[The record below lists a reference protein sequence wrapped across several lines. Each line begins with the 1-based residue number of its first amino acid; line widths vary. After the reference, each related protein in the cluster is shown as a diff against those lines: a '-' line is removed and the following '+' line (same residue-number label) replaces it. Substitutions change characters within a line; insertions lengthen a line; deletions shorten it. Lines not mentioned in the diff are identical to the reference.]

1 MTKLKV
7 EVVEPDGFMDGAI
20 KREEGDVFTTINGE
34 EYVRL
39 GWCKNIETGEQ
50 GERKPGAQS
59 IQVQDLTLKLK

>member
-20 KREEGDVFTTINGE
+20 KRENGDVFTSENGAE
-34 EYVRL
+34 FVRL
-39 GWCKNIETGEQ
+39 GWCKNFDTGEV

-59 IQVQDLTLKLK
+59 IKVTNLSTRVN

>member
-7 EVVEPDGFMDGAI
+7 EVMEKGGFMDGAV
-20 KREEGDVFTTINGE
+20 KRECGDIFTSENGG

-39 GWCKNIETGEQ
+39 GWCKSVGTGEQ

-59 IQVQDLTLKLK
+59 IEVQNLITRLK

>member
-7 EVVEPDGFMDGAI
+7 EVVEPNGFMDGAI
-20 KREEGDVFTTINGE
+20 KREEGDIFTTVNGA

-39 GWCKNIETGEQ
+39 GWCKNVETGEV

-59 IQVQDLTLKLK
+59 IEVQDVITKLK